1 MLKNYRATIRAS
13 FVGYVVQAM
22 VNLFAPLLFVTF
34 QNQYGIPLTQITALI
49 TVNFS
54 LQLCVDLFS
63 AVLVE
68 RIGYRVSVILAHT
81 FAALGM
87 IGLTV
92 LPEVFPTPFSGLLC
106 AVVLYAVGGG
116 LLEVI
121 ISPIVEAC
129 PNEHKA
135 RTMSVLHSFYCWGSV
150 GVIVLSTLYFRIFG
164 IENWK
169 YMALLWALLPITNGI
184 IFSQVPLRTLIPEG
198 ERKLSI
204 PELLRTKLFWIFAV
218 VILCAGAAEQAV
230 SQWASAFTEKGL
242 GISKSMS
249 DLVGPTLFSVFM
261 GLSRMLY
268 GRCLERIRLQHMM
281 LGSTILCIISYLMI
295 GLSPYPALS
304 LAGIMLAGFS
314 VGILWPGTYSQASE
328 ALPAG
333 GNAMFALLALGGD
346 LGCAGGP
353 TFAGLVAGAAGDSLR
368 IGILAAVWFPAL
380 LAILLLTRR
389 SA

>member
-34 QNQYGIPLTQITALI
+34 QNQYGIPLTQITVLI
-49 TVNFS
+49 TLNFS

-63 AVLVE
+63 ALFVE
-68 RIGYRVSVILAHT
+68 KIGYRISVILAHV

-92 LPEVFPTPFSGLLC
+92 LPEIFPSPFAGLLC

-150 GVIVLSTLYFRIFG
+150 GVVVLSTLYFRVVG

-169 YMALLWALLPITNGI
+169 ILALLWALLPITNGI
-184 IFSQVPLRTLIPEG
+184 IFSRVPLSTLIPEG
-198 ERKLSI
+198 EHKMSI
-204 PELLRTKLFWIFAV
+204 RELLCTKLFWIFAI
-218 VILCAGAAEQAV
+218 VILCSGAAEQAV

-242 GISKSMS
+242 GIPKSVS
-249 DLVGPTLFSVFM
+249 DLVGPTLFSVMM

-268 GRCLERIRLQHMM
+268 GRYLEKIPLQRMM
-281 LGSTILCIISYLMI
+281 LASGGLCIVSYLLI
-295 GLSPYPALS
+295 GLSLHPALS
-304 LAGIMLAGFS
+304 LVGIMLSGFS
-314 VGILWPGTYSQASE
+314 VGILWPGTYSEASA

-346 LGCAGGP
+346 LGCAAGP
-353 TFAGLVAGAAGDSLR
+353 TFAGLVAGAAGDSLK
-368 IGILAAVWFPAL
+368 IGILAAVWFP
-380 LAILLLTRR
+380 LLLSVLLLPRR
-389 SA
+389 KA

>member
-1 MLKNYRATIRAS
+1 MLKNYGATIRAS

-87 IGLTV
+87 IGLTL

-150 GVIVLSTLYFRIFG
+150 GVIVLSTLYFRLFG

-169 YMALLWALLPITNGI
+169 YMALIWALLPITNGI

-328 ALPAG
+328 AIPAG
-333 GNAMFALLALGGD
+333 RGG
-346 LGCAGGP
+346 GGGP
-353 TFAGLVAGAAGDSLR
+353 G
-368 IGILAAVWFPAL
+368 
-380 LAILLLTRR
+380 RR
-389 SA
+389 RG

>member
-1 MLKNYRATIRAS
+1 
-13 FVGYVVQAM
+13 
-22 VNLFAPLLFVTF
+22 
-34 QNQYGIPLTQITALI
+34 
-49 TVNFS
+49 
-54 LQLCVDLFS
+54 
-63 AVLVE
+63 
-68 RIGYRVSVILAHT
+68 
-81 FAALGM
+81 
-87 IGLTV
+87 
-92 LPEVFPTPFSGLLC
+92 
-106 AVVLYAVGGG
+106 
-116 LLEVI
+116 
-121 ISPIVEAC
+121 
-129 PNEHKA
+129 
-135 RTMSVLHSFYCWGSV
+135 MSVLHSFYCWGSV

-295 GLSPYPALS
+295 GLSPHPALS

-328 ALPAG
+328 AIPAG

-353 TFAGLVAGAAGDSLR
+353 TFAGLIAGAAGDSLR

-380 LAILLLTRR
+380 LAILLLSRR